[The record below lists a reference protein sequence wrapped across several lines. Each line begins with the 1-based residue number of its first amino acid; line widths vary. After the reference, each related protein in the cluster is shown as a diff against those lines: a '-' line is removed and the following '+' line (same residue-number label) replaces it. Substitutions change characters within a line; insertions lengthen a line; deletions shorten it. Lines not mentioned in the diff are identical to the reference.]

1 MTEVLKVGDKVPNL
15 IFDVY
20 DPVEEDFKVVNLE
33 DVLKERKWVILFFYP
48 GDFTFVCPTE
58 LKDLADKY
66 EDLKKLG
73 AEVFSMSTDSKYV
86 HMAWQKTEPLLKNVK
101 FKMGSDG
108 NGTISK
114 LFGIYNEEKGMS
126 RRGTFIINPDGV
138 LVGIEITYDNVGR
151 NADELLRKVK
161 AHVYLA
167 KHPDEVCPA
176 KWDEGSK
183 TLKISK
189 ELVGKVGDFLNS

>member
-20 DPVEEDFKVVNLE
+20 DPAEEDFKVVNLE
-33 DVLKERKWVILFFYP
+33 DVLKEGKWVILFFYP

-66 EDLKKLG
+66 GDLKKLG

-86 HMAWQKTEPLLKNVK
+86 HMAWQKTEPFLKNVK

-161 AHVYLA
+161 AYVYLA
-167 KHPDEVCPA
+167 KHPDEACPA

-189 ELVGKVGDFLNS
+189 ELVGRVGYFLNS

>member
-1 MTEVLKVGDKVPNL
+1 MGEVLKIGDKVPNL
-15 IFDVY
+15 TFDVY
-20 DPVEEDFKVVNLE
+20 DPVEDDFKVVNLE
-33 DVLKERKWVILFFYP
+33 DVLKEKKWVILFFYP

-73 AEVFSMSTDSKYV
+73 VEVFSMSTDSKYV
-86 HMAWQKTEPLLKNVK
+86 HMSWQKTEPLLKNVK

-108 NGTISK
+108 NGAISK

-126 RRGTFIINPDGV
+126 RRGTFIINPDSI

-161 AHVYLA
+161 AHVYLD
-167 KHPDEVCPA
+167 KHPDEACPA
-176 KWDEGSK
+176 KWDEGK
-183 TLKISK
+183 KALKISK
-189 ELVGKVGDFLNS
+189 ELVGKVGDFFNS